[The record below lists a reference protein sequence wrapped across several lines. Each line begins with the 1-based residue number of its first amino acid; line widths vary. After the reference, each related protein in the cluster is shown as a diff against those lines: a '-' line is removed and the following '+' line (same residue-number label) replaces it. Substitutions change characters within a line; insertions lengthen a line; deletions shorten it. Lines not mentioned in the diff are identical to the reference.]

1 MGRFKIWRPTLRC
14 DKCHKVAPLSASK
27 AWLMQPVGP
36 TDGRGD
42 GGRIHFLCRG
52 CRALKNPSR

>member
-1 MGRFKIWRPTLRC
+1 VGSLKFWRPSLRC
-14 DKCHKVAPLSASK
+14 DVCRKIAPLSAAK

-42 GGRIHFLCRG
+42 GGRIHFLCQD
-52 CRALKNPSR
+52 CRALRTRNR

>member
-1 MGRFKIWRPTLRC
+1 MGRLKFWRPTLRC
-14 DKCHKVAPLSASK
+14 DRCRKLAPLSATK

-42 GGRIHFLCRG
+42 GGRVHFQCAA
-52 CRALKNPSR
+52 CRALKTPRG